1 MDRKYNYFDGNKDKN
16 FNISK
21 MYEYVKNKQELD
33 KFFEELVTPFLHDK
47 KLKILDAC
55 CGIGHISNLLS
66 EITPNSTFLGIDQS
80 DYLIEEA
87 KKLSKNK

>member
-1 MDRKYNYFDGNKDKN
+1 MNYNLERKYNYFDGDKDKN

-21 MYEYVKNKQELD
+21 MYGYVKDKQELD
-33 KFFEELVTPFLHDK
+33 KFLEKSISPFIIDK

-66 EITPNSTFLGIDQS
+66 ELSPQSVFFGID
-80 DYLIEEA
+80 LIHIPF
-87 KKLSKNK
+87 